1 MREIR
6 PLGNT
11 LFPPVVKNLLIING
25 IMFFATYVF
34 QSSFGLDLTEHL
46 ALYYISSDKFRIW
59 QLVTHLFMH
68 ANIGHIF
75 SNMFALWMFGAV
87 LENFMGSKKF
97 LNYYLLTGIGASILF
112 LGVQALE
119 ITPLQKSAEI
129 YAANPTVSNYQNFVR
144 DEIPESI
151 QPDFN
156 RIATY
161 WSSHPESSEAKE
173 ASVNIVN
180 SYLSAKL
187 NTPIVGASGAV
198 FGILLAFGMLFPN
211 TLIYIYFFLPM
222 KAKYLVIL
230 YGLFE
235 LYSGMA
241 NNPADNVA
249 HFAHL
254 GGMLVGF
261 ILIKLWNIRRP
272 DVFY

>member
-1 MREIR
+1 MR

-25 IMFFATYVF
+25 IFFFATYVF
-34 QSSFGLDLTEHL
+34 QSSFGFDLSQHL
-46 ALYYISSDKFRIW
+46 ALFYPTSTKFRVW
-59 QLVTHLFMH
+59 QLITHLFMH
-68 ANIGHIF
+68 ANLGHIF
-75 SNMFALWMFGAV
+75 SNMFALWMFGAI
-87 LENFMGSKKF
+87 LENFMGSKRF
-97 LNYYLLTGIGASILF
+97 LNYYLLTGIGASLLF
-112 LGVQALE
+112 LGVQAIH
-119 ITPLQKSAEI
+119 ITPLQSSAEI
-129 YAANPTVSNYQNFVR
+129 YTANPTVSNYKNFVA
-144 DEIPESI
+144 EEVPEDI

-156 RIATY
+156 RIADY
-161 WSSHPESSEAKE
+161 WAQNPGSVEAKQ

-180 SYLSAKL
+180 SYLNREL
-187 NTPIVGASGAV
+187 NTPVLGASGAV

-211 TLIYIYFFLPM
+211 TLIYIYFFFPM

-241 NNPADNVA
+241 NTPGDNVA

-272 DVFY
+272 DTFY

>member
-1 MREIR
+1 MR

-25 IMFFATYVF
+25 IFFFATYVF
-34 QSSFGLDLTEHL
+34 QSSFGFDLTEHL
-46 ALYYISSDKFRIW
+46 ALFYFTSPKFRVW

-68 ANIGHIF
+68 ANLGHIF
-75 SNMFALWMFGAV
+75 SNMFALWMFGAI
-87 LENFMGSKKF
+87 LENFLGSKKF

-112 LGVQALE
+112 LGVQALQ
-119 ITPLQKSAEI
+119 INPLQRSADT
-129 YAANPTVSNYQNFVR
+129 YTANPTVGNYKSFVQ
-144 DEIPESI
+144 EEVPESI

-156 RIATY
+156 RIADY
-161 WSSHPESSEAKE
+161 WSQNPQSLDAKK
-173 ASVNIVN
+173 ASVSIVN

-198 FGILLAFGMLFPN
+198 FGILLAFGILFPN
-211 TLIYIYFFLPM
+211 TLIYIYFFFPM

-230 YGLFE
+230 YGMFE
-235 LYSGMA
+235 LYSGMS
-241 NNPADNVA
+241 NTPGDNVA

-261 ILIKLWNIRRP
+261 ILLKLWHIRRP
-272 DVFY
+272 DTFY

>member
-1 MREIR
+1 MRQMN
-6 PLGNT
+6 LGGN

-25 IMFFATYVF
+25 ILFFATYAF
-34 QSSFGLDLTEHL
+34 QSSFGFDLSQHL
-46 ALYYISSDKFRIW
+46 ALFYPGSANFRVW
-59 QLVTHLFMH
+59 QLLTHLFMH

-75 SNMFALWMFGAV
+75 SNMFALWMFGAI
-87 LENFMGSKKF
+87 LENYLGSKRF
-97 LNYYLLTGIGASILF
+97 LNYYILTGIGASILF

-119 ITPLQKSAEI
+119 IMPLQKSAEI
-129 YAANPTVSNYQNFVR
+129 YTANPTIGNYQAFVEEEVP
-144 DEIPESI
+144 DNIK
-151 QPDFN
+151 PDFN
-156 RIATY
+156 RIAEY
-161 WSSHPESSEAKE
+161 WAQNPKSLDAKK
-173 ASVNIVN
+173 ASVGIVN
-180 SYLSAKL
+180 SLLNSKL

-211 TLIYIYFFLPM
+211 TLIYIYFFFPM

-241 NNPADNVA
+241 SNPGDNVA

-261 ILIKLWNIRRP
+261 ILLKLWNIRRS
-272 DVFY
+272 DSFS

>member
-1 MREIR
+1 MN
-6 PLGNT
+6 LGSN

-25 IMFFATYVF
+25 ILFFATYVF
-34 QSSFGLDLTEHL
+34 QSSFGLDLSQHL
-46 ALYYISSDKFRIW
+46 ALYYPASANFRVW
-59 QLVTHLFMH
+59 QLITHLFMH

-75 SNMFALWMFGAV
+75 SNMFALWMFGGI
-87 LENFMGSKKF
+87 LENFLGSKKF

-112 LGVQALE
+112 LGVQAID
-119 ITPLQKSAEI
+119 ITPLKANAEI
-129 YAANPTVSNYQNFVR
+129 YTANPTIGSYKAFVE
-144 DEIPESI
+144 DEVPENI

-156 RIATY
+156 RITDY
-161 WSSHPESSEAKE
+161 WAQNPKSLDAKK
-173 ASVNIVN
+173 ASVSLVN
-180 SYLSAKL
+180 SYLDSKL

-198 FGILLAFGMLFPN
+198 FGILLAFGMMFPN
-211 TLIYIYFFLPM
+211 TLIYIYFFFPM

-241 NNPADNVA
+241 NNPGDNVA

-261 ILIKLWNIRRP
+261 ILLKLWNIKRP
-272 DVFY
+272 DSYS

>member
-1 MREIR
+1 MREMR

-25 IMFFATYVF
+25 IFFFATYVF
-34 QSSFGLDLTEHL
+34 QNNFGFDLSEHL
-46 ALYYISSDKFRIW
+46 ALFYPASEKFRIW
-59 QLVTHLFMH
+59 QLITHLFMH

-75 SNMFALWMFGAV
+75 SNMFALWMFGAI
-87 LENFMGSKKF
+87 LENFLGSKKF
-97 LNYYLLTGIGASILF
+97 LNYYLLTGIGASLLF
-112 LGVQALE
+112 LGVQAIE
-119 ITPLQKSAEI
+119 ITPLQSSAEI
-129 YAANPTVSNYQNFVR
+129 YTANPTISNYNNFVK
-144 DEIPESI
+144 EEVPESI

-156 RIATY
+156 RIGEY
-161 WSSHPESSEAKE
+161 WAKNPESVDAKK
-173 ASVNIVN
+173 ASVSIVN
-180 SYLSAKL
+180 SYLNAKL
-187 NTPIVGASGAV
+187 NTPVVGASGAV

-241 NNPADNVA
+241 NNPGDNVA

-261 ILIKLWNIRRP
+261 ILIKLWNIKRP
-272 DVFY
+272 DAFS

>member
-1 MREIR
+1 MREMR
-6 PLGNT
+6 PMGNT

-25 IMFFATYVF
+25 ILFFATYVF
-34 QSSFGLDLTEHL
+34 QSSFGLDLIEHL
-46 ALYYISSDKFRIW
+46 ALYYFTSDKFRIW
-59 QLVTHLFMH
+59 QLITHLFMH
-68 ANIGHIF
+68 ANIAHIF
-75 SNMFALWMFGAV
+75 SNMFALWMFGGI

-112 LGVQALE
+112 LGVQAIG
-119 ITPLQKSAEI
+119 ITPLQKSAEV
-129 YAANPTVSNYQNFVR
+129 YSANPTVANYKTFVQ
-144 DEIPESI
+144 EQVPEDV
-151 QPDFN
+151 QPDFD
-156 RIATY
+156 RITTY
-161 WSSHPESSEAKE
+161 WAENPGSADAKK

-180 SYLSAKL
+180 SYLNAKL

-241 NNPADNVA
+241 NTPGDNVA

-261 ILIKLWNIRRP
+261 ILLKMWHIRRP
-272 DVFY
+272 DQFY

>member
-1 MREIR
+1 MR

-25 IMFFATYVF
+25 IFFFATYVF
-34 QSSFGLDLTEHL
+34 QSSFGFDLSEHL
-46 ALYYISSDKFRIW
+46 ALFYPASPKFRIW

-68 ANIGHIF
+68 ANLGHIF
-75 SNMFALWMFGAV
+75 SNMFALWMFGAI
-87 LENFMGSKKF
+87 LENFIGSKKF
-97 LNYYLLTGIGASILF
+97 LNYYLLTGIGASLLF
-112 LGVQALE
+112 LGVQA
-119 ITPLQKSAEI
+119 IQIMPLQSSAEV
-129 YAANPTVSNYQNFVR
+129 YTANPTISGYKNFVKE
-144 DEIPESI
+144 EIPEDI

-156 RIATY
+156 RISGY
-161 WSSHPESSEAKE
+161 WAQNPGSVDAKK

-180 SYLSAKL
+180 SYLNAKL
-187 NTPIVGASGAV
+187 NTPVMGASGAV

-211 TLIYIYFFLPM
+211 TLIYIYFFFPM

-241 NNPADNVA
+241 NNPTDNVA

-261 ILIKLWNIRRP
+261 ILIKLWNIKRP
-272 DVFY
+272 DAFY

>member
-1 MREIR
+1 MREMR

-25 IMFFATYVF
+25 IFFFATYVF
-34 QSSFGLDLTEHL
+34 QSSFGFDLSEHL
-46 ALYYISSDKFRIW
+46 ALFFPTSPKFRVW
-59 QLVTHLFMH
+59 QLITHLFMH
-68 ANIGHIF
+68 ANLGHIF
-75 SNMFALWMFGAV
+75 SNMFALWMFGAI
-87 LENFMGSKKF
+87 LENFLGSKKF
-97 LNYYLLTGIGASILF
+97 LNYYLLTGIGASLLF
-112 LGVQALE
+112 LGVQAVE
-119 ITPLQKSAEI
+119 ILPLQNKAEV
-129 YAANPTVSNYQNFVR
+129 YTANPTVGNYKAFVS
-144 DEIPESI
+144 EEVPEDI
-151 QPDFN
+151 QPDFD
-156 RIATY
+156 RIADY
-161 WSSHPESSEAKE
+161 WSQNPGSIDAKK
-173 ASVNIVN
+173 ASVSIVN

-187 NTPIVGASGAV
+187 NTPVMGASGAV

-241 NNPADNVA
+241 NNPGDNVA

-272 DVFY
+272 DTFA

>member
-1 MREIR
+1 MREMR

-25 IMFFATYVF
+25 IFFFATYVF
-34 QSSFGLDLTEHL
+34 QSSFGFDLSEHL
-46 ALYYISSDKFRIW
+46 ALFYPASPKFRIW

-68 ANIGHIF
+68 ANLGHIF
-75 SNMFALWMFGAV
+75 SNMFALWMFGAI
-87 LENFMGSKKF
+87 LENFIGSKKF
-97 LNYYLLTGIGASILF
+97 LNYYLLTGIGASLLF
-112 LGVQALE
+112 LGVQA
-119 ITPLQKSAEI
+119 IQIMPLQSSAEV
-129 YAANPTVSNYQNFVR
+129 YTANPTISGYKNFVKE
-144 DEIPESI
+144 EIPEDI

-156 RIATY
+156 RISDY
-161 WSSHPESSEAKE
+161 WAQNPGSVDAKK

-180 SYLSAKL
+180 SYLNAKL
-187 NTPIVGASGAV
+187 NTPVMGASGAV

-211 TLIYIYFFLPM
+211 TLIYIYFFFPM

-241 NNPADNVA
+241 NNPTDNVA

-261 ILIKLWNIRRP
+261 ILIKLWNIKRP
-272 DVFY
+272 DAFY